1 MSISKGKTSKAVT
14 KTLAAVLSLAM
25 VVTSLTVTGTTSD
38 AAKKGKVKKVKITS
52 PVTNGGKL
60 VLKKGQ
66 KKRIKVK
73 VTTSKK
79 SVSKKVTYKTS
90 NKKVAK
96 VVKKKGKYY
105 VKATGK
111 KGSAK
116 ITVIS
121 KANKKKKA
129 TLKVKIG
136 KPIKKVSVS
145 KVTYSTNVYNKL
157 TRRTKTTTRKTS
169 YSSKTGVVLQTGI
182 DNTANETS
190 TTYTCKISV
199 KFSPKKPS
207 YKSMKWS
214 TKNNSVAYVTPS
226 GIISPRKAGT
236 ATIVGK
242 TKDGSNKTVKV
253 KVTVKSSAKGPTATP
268 YFVKDTRKKT
278 MVENF
283 ESYAVGTSWRLTKG
297 EKYKN
302 AKTATATVV
311 TDPQNSKNKLLRISY
326 DGNTQAYDVAPIFSV
341 DLTKLKD
348 ATESTKLEDFVGLNF
363 KVKVEG
369 SGDDLTYKTVYGYF
383 DKYGAINE
391 NYYNATSQTA
401 KGPYYKFKTS
411 RNMMKGTDKE
421 INDPIT
427 GKKYNFKSFPM
438 FYSAYATGDKEAV
451 SAGFSETKN
460 DKNLRMVEH
469 VLEFQPAYMKDEITG
484 ASLLGESKVDFT
496 LGSTYKGAY
505 VNGNFVNLY
514 LDDIQFLS
522 ETETREISGI
532 NFTNAPDKLGTGISY
547 PLHTSLVPA
556 NTTQKKLKF
565 ASSDEKIAK
574 VGEETGIVTGVSAGK
589 VTITATSAEKPSVK
603 KTVEIEIYE
612 SGTAK
617 EDKKID
623 LSKITERDDKKNP
636 KTFTNTETSYN
647 AETGELKIGYTKTN
661 SEQVVIDLGE
671 GVDFTQYKS
680 LEIVGATS
688 GQLSLELYDSGLDMT
703 DEKWYEKYEGATYP
717 FFGGSCASRLEDGAY
732 NTNAVDM
739 TTETLW
745 YSWDD
750 LTDDGT
756 SDKAGCDFRAIRY
769 IVLKANQDPIH
780 PAKYDM
786 ENYIIKSI
794 TLDTKE
800 APEDYLPITLTA
812 ENELKATSQTE
823 NPDNKVGHE
832 SAVFDKDE
840 KGNPFVTFT
849 SNSRRNSGI
858 AFYLNAEK
866 QSATDISRYR
876 YVKVK
881 VNTDNRSDKLSLVGV
896 KDGSDWSAA
905 VSKPYKTE
913 GTVTQNERTIYFS
926 IKDQTEEELSALEA
940 IGIKSS
946 FTGSKVTITSM
957 ELVKGEP
964 LILDEDAANTTV
976 LK

>member
-1 MSISKGKTSKAVT
+1 
-14 KTLAAVLSLAM
+14 
-25 VVTSLTVTGTTSD
+25 
-38 AAKKGKVKKVKITS
+38 
-52 PVTNGGKL
+52 
-60 VLKKGQ
+60 
-66 KKRIKVK
+66 
-73 VTTSKK
+73 
-79 SVSKKVTYKTS
+79 
-90 NKKVAK
+90 
-96 VVKKKGKYY
+96 
-105 VKATGK
+105 
-111 KGSAK
+111 
-116 ITVIS
+116 
-121 KANKKKKA
+121 
-129 TLKVKIG
+129 
-136 KPIKKVSVS
+136 
-145 KVTYSTNVYNKL
+145 
-157 TRRTKTTTRKTS
+157 
-169 YSSKTGVVLQTGI
+169 
-182 DNTANETS
+182 
-190 TTYTCKISV
+190 
-199 KFSPKKPS
+199 
-207 YKSMKWS
+207 MKWS
-214 TKNNSVAYVTPS
+214 TRNNSVAYVTPS

-717 FFGGSCASRLEDGAY
+717 FFNGSCSTRLEDGAY
-732 NTNAVDM
+732 NDNALDK

-769 IVLKANQDPIH
+769 IVLKANQAPAHPIGG
-780 PAKYDM
+780 YGL
-786 ENYIIKSI
+786 ENFVIKGI
-794 TLDTKE
+794 TLSTKE
-800 APEDYLPITLTA
+800 APEDYLPVTLTA
-812 ENELKATSQTE
+812 ENEAEATSQTK
-823 NPDNKVGHE
+823 NPDNKTYT
-832 SAVFDKDE
+832 SAAFDKDE
-840 KGNPFVTFT
+840 KGNPFVGFV
-849 SNSRRNSGI
+849 SNSVRSSGI

-881 VNTDNRSDKLSLVGV
+881 VVSDLAEKLSLVGL
-896 KDGSDWSAA
+896 KDGNVWSGAE
-905 VSKPYKTE
+905 SYGKE
-913 GTVTQNERTIYFS
+913 STVPTAERTIYFS
-926 IKDQTEEELSALEA
+926 IKGQTAEELSGLCA

-946 FTGSKVTITSM
+946 KNGSNVTIKSM

-964 LILDEDAANTTV
+964 LISDEDAASTTV
-976 LK
+976 VK